1 MNRLAAPA
9 ASALLA
15 VLVAVV
21 TPAVV
26 AAQVEG
32 GRRPRDRDAEREARD
47 TMPSTATRGYQ
58 FGVTTFGGGTWQPSG
73 IDAGMLFRGAG
84 PVASYGL
91 GIRAGNF
98 IQNQAVLFG
107 GSQGFFLGAVANMR
121 VPLVTLFKV
130 GLDRYPTLVRLELV
144 PEVVGEWNIH
154 SPMAQGRFS
163 VIGSALFGFSIG
175 AKGPMDQTFLVLVGP
190 AWFGPSPS
198 EWHAQVSLR
207 FTSPLR
213 SREAGTPPPN

>member
-1 MNRLAAPA
+1 MNRLAA
-9 ASALLA
+9 SAVLA
-15 VLVAVV
+15 VLAAALLV
-21 TPAVV
+21 PSRV
-26 AAQVEG
+26 AAQVGG
-32 GRRPRDRDAEREARD
+32 GRRPRDREAEQQPED

-73 IDAGMLFRGAG
+73 IDAGMLFRGSG
-84 PVASYGL
+84 PFATFGL

-107 GSQGFFLGAVANMR
+107 GSQGFFLGAAANAR
-121 VPLVTLFKV
+121 LPLVTLFKV
-130 GLDRYPTLVRLELV
+130 GLERYPTLVRLELV
-144 PEVVGEWNIH
+144 PEVVGEWNVN
-154 SPMAQGRFS
+154 SPMLQGRFS
-163 VIGSALFGFSIG
+163 VIASSLLGFSIG

-190 AWFGPSPS
+190 AWFGPSPG

-213 SREAGTPPPN
+213 SRASRTPPPN

>member
-1 MNRLAAPA
+1 MNRLHATAV
-9 ASALLA
+9 LA
-15 VLVAVV
+15 VLVAVLAPSTV
-21 TPAVV
+21 L
-26 AAQVEG
+26 AQVGG
-32 GRRPRDRDAEREARD
+32 GRRPRDREAERQAED

-84 PVASYGL
+84 PIATFGL
-91 GIRAGNF
+91 GIRVGNF

-107 GSQGFFLGAVANMR
+107 GSRGFFLGAAANAR
-121 VPLVTLFKV
+121 LPLVTLFKV
-130 GLDRYPTLVRLELV
+130 GLERYPTLVRLELV
-144 PEVVGEWNIH
+144 PEVVGEWNVH
-154 SPMAQGRFS
+154 SPMDQGRFS
-163 VIGSALFGFSIG
+163 LIASSLLGLSIG

-190 AWFGPSPS
+190 AWIGPSPG

-213 SREAGTPPPN
+213 ARGSGTPPPD

>member
-1 MNRLAAPA
+1 MTRLAAP
-9 ASALLA
+9 ALLA

-21 TPAVV
+21 APSLAS
-26 AAQVEG
+26 AQIGG
-32 GRRPRDRDAEREARD
+32 GRRPRDLEAERQAED

-73 IDAGMLFRGAG
+73 IDAGMLFRGSG
-84 PVASYGL
+84 PFATLGL

-107 GSQGFFLGAVANMR
+107 GSQGFFLGAAANAR

-130 GLDRYPTLVRLELV
+130 GLERYPTLVRLELV
-144 PEVVGEWNIH
+144 PEVVGQWNVH
-154 SPMAQGRFS
+154 SPMAQGRYS
-163 VIGSALFGFSIG
+163 VIASSLLGLSIG

-190 AWFGPSPS
+190 AWMGPSS
-198 EWHAQVSLR
+198 GEWHVQVSLR

-213 SREAGTPPPN
+213 SRGARTPPPS